1 MITDNFQVFFRAVRS
16 KQGRWHLLSTRLRR
30 NYNYA
35 VQRIA
40 QPAMLVKQAVAFVC
54 VAGEIPPKVLALR
67 GYVINLF

>member
-1 MITDNFQVFFRAVRS
+1 MITDNFQVFFRASSS

-40 QPAMLVKQAVAFVC
+40 QPQLLVKQAGAATR
-54 VAGEIPPKVLALR
+54 VAGQIPPESTSFEGICR
-67 GYVINLF
+67 